1 MHFIGRRFS
10 FAPFLMS
17 DTFRILVADA
27 ISNKGVEMLAA
38 SGFQAD
44 VKTGLKEDAL
54 VEIVGQYDAVLVRS
68 QTKITKK
75 VIAAATKL
83 KVVGRAGVGVD
94 NVDVEAATARGIIVM
109 NTPGGNT
116 ISTAEHSFSL
126 MLALARQIP
135 QAHAS
140 MEAGRWDRK
149 KFEGVEVCN
158 KILGIIGMGR
168 IGGEFARRAIAFGMR
183 VVCFDPFLSV
193 ARAKSLQVELVD
205 QLPALLEQADFIT
218 IHTPL
223 TPETQGLLNKKTL
236 ALCKKGV
243 RLINCARGGLIVEAD
258 LLEALQSG
266 QVGGA
271 ALDVYEQE
279 PPAEPFA
286 LRGLPN
292 VVLTPHLAASTV
304 EAQESVG
311 IEIAEAVRDVL
322 VNGAIRN
329 AVNAPSLDSRTA
341 ALLKPYLDL
350 ATKLGLL
357 VSQLAPNRID
367 ALKIN
372 YSGKVREFDTTP
384 VTRAILKGVL
394 RKAAGEEVNEVNA
407 PSLAKNLGIEIVET
421 KLSQESDFTDLI
433 TVEAVAGAEKHSISA
448 TFYGNKPRIVGLNDY
463 SLEFVPGGLLF
474 LMENVDRPGIVGWI
488 GNILGKHK
496 VNIGNMALSRG
507 EKGQKALSVL
517 SLDSAPPEAAMAEIR
532 ADKDITRVQ
541 LVDLG

>member
-1 MHFIGRRFS
+1 
-10 FAPFLMS
+10 MS
-17 DTFRILVADA
+17 EAFRVLVAD
-27 ISNKGVEMLAA
+27 SLSPKGIEFLSKNPRFLV
-38 SGFQAD
+38 D
-44 VKTGLKEDAL
+44 TKIGLKEDQLA
-54 VEIVGQYDAVLVRS
+54 EIIGEYHAVLVRS

-75 VIAAATKL
+75 LIGLATKL
-83 KVVGRAGVGVD
+83 KIVGRAGVGVD

-126 MLALARQIP
+126 MLSLARQIP

-149 KFEGVEVCN
+149 KFEGIEINN
-158 KILGIIGMGR
+158 KVLGIIGMGR

-193 ARAKSLQVELVD
+193 ARAKSLQVELLD
-205 QLPALLEQADFIT
+205 QLPLLLEQADFIT

-258 LLEALQSG
+258 LLEALKSG
-266 QVGGA
+266 QVAGA

-311 IEIAEAVRDVL
+311 IEIAEAVYAALID
-322 VNGAIRN
+322 GEIRN
-329 AVNAPSLDSRTA
+329 AVNLPSLDSRTA
-341 ALLKPYLDL
+341 ALLRPYIDL
-350 ATKLGLL
+350 GTKLGLL
-357 VSQLAPNRID
+357 IAQIAPDRLD
-367 ALKIN
+367 SLKIN
-372 YSGKVREFDTTP
+372 YSGKVRELDTTP
-384 VTRAILKGVL
+384 ITRAILKGVL
-394 RKAAGEEVNEVNA
+394 LKAGGSEVNEVNA
-407 PSLAKNLGIEIVET
+407 PLLAKNLGIQIVET
-421 KLSQESDFTDLI
+421 KLSQESDFADLI
-433 TVEAVAGAEKHSISA
+433 SVEAVSGANRQEISA
-448 TFYGNKPRIVGLNDY
+448 TFYGNKPRIVGLNGY
-463 SLEFVPGGLLF
+463 SLEFVPAGLLF
-474 LMENVDRPGIVGWI
+474 LFENVDRPGIVGWI
-488 GNILGKHK
+488 GTILGKHK

-507 EKGQKALSVL
+507 EQGKGALSVL
-517 SLDSAPPEAAMAEIR
+517 SLDSAPSPEALKELE
-532 ADKDITRVQ
+532 ADPAITRVK